1 MTYLLAAGLPPDV
14 PGWLARRLSGAS
26 VQTAAT
32 SAETAEALAHDRP
45 TLLAVDAAL
54 LDDLL
59 VTTLTRGPEPP
70 PLLVLLPPGAP
81 PAPLAEAL
89 SRLRPAR
96 ILYHPLDREA
106 LAREAAALLGV
117 AAAPPTTS
125 GSPRGSLGAAVAG
138 VWQRFREPVLR
149 RVDSLEEAAMGLLEG
164 RLDAETRRA
173 AEREAHKLAG
183 SVGTFGFGEASRL
196 SREAET
202 LLAGPGVL
210 GQADALRLADLAVS
224 IRRELMAEPAT
235 PGGMEDPRAGASP
248 EEARGPLLL
257 IVDEDREMAERLAME
272 ASGRGM
278 RTLVAHGAAEAQA
291 CLPRRPDAAVLG
303 LPPSDG
309 TLNLLR
315 ALSEQ
320 EPSVPTIVLTG
331 SDDFADRVEV
341 ARHGGRGF
349 LRKPQPP
356 ARVVDAVEP
365 LLRRARERETVLAV
379 DDDPSILEGVRHV
392 LSPEAEVRTL
402 QDPLGFWEALESAS
416 PDLVLLDVDMPAVS
430 GLELCRVLRNDPRW
444 QSVPIVFLTSRT
456 DADTVARVFAAGA
469 DDFVAKPFVGPELAA
484 RIRNR
489 LERVRLQRS
498 MAETDPLTGVANRRG
513 SEEVLERLLR
523 LAAAQDEPFALGVVD
538 LDLFKA
544 VNDQRGHAAGDEVLA
559 RVGRLLQKRFRSEDV
574 VARWGGE
581 EFVVGMYGMDRAD
594 GVQRLAEALE
604 VLREERFH
612 AGGESFSITMS
623 GGVADF
629 PSDGRDLPTLYR
641 AADAAMYQAKSA
653 GRDRIVPSGW
663 RPEHGEGPRA
673 VDVLV
678 VEDDPAIARLLQ
690 HALETRGY
698 RHEWVASGERAAAML
713 TGDNPELRARAVLL
727 DVDLPGLDGHGVL
740 RRLAEAR
747 LLDRTRVIMLTVRTH
762 EAEVVRAL
770 ELGAWDHVSK
780 PFSVPVLLQRIR
792 RALRA

>member
-1 MTYLLAAGLPPDV
+1 
-14 PGWLARRLSGAS
+14 
-26 VQTAAT
+26 
-32 SAETAEALAHDRP
+32 
-45 TLLAVDAAL
+45 L
-54 LDDLL
+54 LDALSQA
-59 VTTLTRGPEPP
+59 GEPP
-70 PLLVLLPPGAP
+70 PLLVLAPAGAP
-81 PAPLAEAL
+81 PPALAEAL
-89 SRLRPAR
+89 HRLRPAR
-96 ILYHPLDREA
+96 MLYHPLDREA

-117 AAAPPTTS
+117 AAAAPQTA
-125 GSPRGSLGAAVAG
+125 GAARGALGAAVAG

-149 RVDSLEEAAMGLLEG
+149 RVDALEGAAMGLLEG

-202 LLAGPGVL
+202 LLAGPGAL
-210 GQADALRLADLAVS
+210 GQADALRLADLAVA
-224 IRRELMAEPAT
+224 IRRELTADPAAPAGLDDEGAAAEPVR
-235 PGGMEDPRAGASP
+235 EAGS
-248 EEARGPLLL
+248 PLLL
-257 IVDEDREMAERLAME
+257 IVDDDRELAERLAME

-278 RTLVAHGAAEAQA
+278 RTVVAHGAQEARA

-303 LPPSDG
+303 LLPADG
-309 TLNLLR
+309 TLELLR
-315 ALSEQ
+315 ALGEQ
-320 EPSVPTIVLTG
+320 EPAVPTIVLAG

-349 LRKPQPP
+349 LRKPQSP

-365 LLRRARERETVLAV
+365 LLRRPRQRETVLAV
-379 DDDPSILEGVRHV
+379 DDDPAVLEGVRRV
-392 LSPEAEVRTL
+392 LAGEAEVRTL
-402 QDPLGFWEALESAS
+402 GDPLGFWETLESAS
-416 PDLVLLDVDMPAVS
+416 PDLVLLDVDMPSVS

-444 QSVPIVFLTSRT
+444 QSVPIVFLTART
-456 DADTVARVFAAGA
+456 DADTVAAVFRAGA
-469 DDFVAKPFVGPELAA
+469 DDFVSKPFVGPELAA

-523 LAAAQDEPFALGVVD
+523 LATAQNEPFALGVVD

-544 VNDQRGHAAGDEVLA
+544 VNDVRGHAAGDEVLA

-581 EFVVGMYGMDRAD
+581 EFVIGMYGMDRAD

-604 VLREERFH
+604 VLREEKFH
-612 AGGESFSITMS
+612 ARGEAFSVTLS

-629 PSDGRDLPTLYR
+629 PADGRDLASLYR
-641 AADAAMYQAKSA
+641 AADAALYQAKAA

-663 RPEHGEGPRA
+663 RPEHGEGQRS

-698 RHEWVASGERAAAML
+698 RNEWVSSGETAAGLL
-713 TGDNPELRARAVLL
+713 TGDNPALRARVVLL

-740 RRLAEAR
+740 RRLSEAR